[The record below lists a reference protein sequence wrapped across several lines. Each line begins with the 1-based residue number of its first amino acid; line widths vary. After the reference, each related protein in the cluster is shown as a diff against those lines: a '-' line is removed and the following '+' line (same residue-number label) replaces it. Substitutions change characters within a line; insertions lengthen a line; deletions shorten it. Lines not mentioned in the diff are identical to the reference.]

1 MVRSQTGVNVK
12 VWMEAMIPHHSIAI
26 MTSKRAQLK
35 DPKVKKLAKEIIVS
49 QEKEIKEMKR
59 LIKDQPQN

>member
-1 MVRSQTGVNVK
+1 
-12 VWMEAMIPHHSIAI
+12 